1 MAYIGQAPTPLPL
14 TASDIPDLPATK
26 ITSGTFPALNGSNL
40 TNISAG
46 KVGQV
51 TVGSTNTTKTVSNDT
66 GWYDT
71 NLSGS
76 ITPSATTSKVL
87 ITVSQYLYCNE
98 SQQADAR
105 WGIKIFRDSTQIY
118 IVDPSSASLGLY
130 DDNGGSNSD
139 KIMGQMFSF
148 TYLDTPSSSSALTY
162 KTQMRATS
170 SSLNGWN
177 SQGGSHY
184 SYITMMEIL
193 A

>member
-1 MAYIGQAPTPLPL
+1 MALTRLGLNQAINL
-14 TASDIPDLPATK
+14 ATNVTGTLATGNGGTGATSFSPGK
-26 ITSGTFPALNGSNL
+26 IA
-40 TNISAG
+40 
-46 KVGQV
+46 QV
-51 TVGSTNTTKTVSNDT
+51 TVGSTNTTKTVSNDN

-71 NLSGS
+71 NLTGS
-76 ITPSATTSKVL
+76 ITPSASDSKVL
-87 ITVSQYLYCNE
+87 VTVSQYLYCNE

-148 TYLDTPSSSSALTY
+148 TYLDSPSSSSALTY

-170 SSLNGWN
+170 STLNGWN
-177 SQGGSHY
+177 AQGGGFY

>member
-1 MAYIGQAPTPLPL
+1 MPF
-14 TASDIPDLPATK
+14 TK
-26 ITSGTFPALNGSNL
+26 IDASNLGGTTLPALNGSAL

-51 TVGSTNTTKTVSNDT
+51 TVGSTNTTKTVSNDN

-71 NLSGS
+71 NLTGS
-76 ITPSATTSKVL
+76 ITPSASSSKVL
-87 ITVSQYLYCNE
+87 VTVSQYLYCNE
-98 SQQADAR
+98 SIQADAR
-105 WGIKIFRDSTQIY
+105 WGVKIFRDSTQIY
-118 IVDPSSASLGLY
+118 IVNPDNASLGLY
-130 DDNGGSNSD
+130 DDNGGSSSS
-139 KIMGQMFSF
+139 KIMGQMFNF

-170 SSLNGWN
+170 STLNGWN
-177 SQGGSHY
+177 AQGGGFY

>member
-148 TYLDTPSSSSALTY
+148 TYLDTPSSTSALTY

-177 SQGGSHY
+177 AQGGSHY

>member
-1 MAYIGQAPTPLPL
+1 MALIKTRARGLKLDDTFAFTG
-14 TASDIPDLPATK
+14 TV
-26 ITSGTFPALNGSNL
+26 SGAGG
-40 TNISAG
+40 G

-87 ITVSQYLYCNE
+87 VTVSQYLYCNE

-105 WGIKIFRDSTQIY
+105 WGVKIFRDSTQIY
-118 IVDPSSASLGLY
+118 IVNPDNSSLGMY
-130 DDNGGSNSD
+130 DDNGGTSSS
-139 KIMGQMFSF
+139 KIMGQMFNF
-148 TYLDTPSSSSALTY
+148 TYLDTPSSTSALTY
-162 KTQMRATS
+162 KTQMRGTS

-177 SQGGSHY
+177 AQGGSHY